1 VRRGC
6 RVANDIGGAVARRS
20 GGRASTAICDVGL
33 LRRRGAGVVGMD
45 ALGRD
50 GAVKG
55 TDGLRAATARGI
67 GCLGEFELRVVEAT
81 REPGLHHDGR
91 TAAANRRV

>member
-1 VRRGC
+1 
-6 RVANDIGGAVARRS
+6 
-20 GGRASTAICDVGL
+20 
-33 LRRRGAGVVGMD
+33 MD